1 MMETIHEASE
11 QDEQTDA
18 RNAINQVLFSLALVL
33 SALALFCLHDRNP
46 RSAPHTSASAAENT
60 SGRSSLTTQDFMS
73 LQTFPR

>member
-1 MMETIHEASE
+1 MESMHQPSE
-11 QDEQTDA
+11 PDEQTDA

-33 SALALFCLHDRNP
+33 SALTLFCLHDRHP
-46 RSAPHTSASAAENT
+46 RSAPHASASATEHT